1 MPLILGTNSIK
12 DTGYNVANSLRFNND
27 DSPRLSKTEDTDQSN
42 GKKLTISAWC
52 KLGPGLGSTRYFF
65 GTSADGSYSNEIGFN
80 ANDKIEFFPI
90 GNATNGV
97 TTNRAFRDVS
107 AWYHIVA
114 RLDTTQ
120 GTAANRIRL
129 YVNGAQ
135 ETSFSSSSYP
145 SADATTEFLKNG
157 GSTRVG
163 DKGSGGNY
171 YDGYLCELAVLDG
184 QSLGP
189 DSFGEFDGDS
199 PTIWKPKDFKSDVTF
214 GNNGFYYEFKET
226 GTSANSSGLGA
237 DTSGSGN
244 HMAATNLAAT
254 DQSTDTC
261 TNNFATINPLANGNS
276 NVVLSEGNLFVS
288 TQTSWLSTNSTIGV
302 SSGKWYAEIKLIT
315 LGSIRFGIGKVGTTA
330 TATNTISQTNNQASK
345 SADGYEINHSDGNK
359 YNNNSGASY
368 GSAFSANDI
377 GMIAFDADN
386 GTIWFGKNGTWFN
399 SATQSEIEN
408 GTTTNSAYSSITID
422 DFFLFTNTAETTGG
436 GSTNGETS
444 WNFGSPAYSISSGN
458 SDANGYG
465 NFEYSVPSG
474 YYSINSKNLAEF
486 G

>member
-129 YVNGAQ
+129 YVNGVQ

-244 HMAATNLAAT
+244 HMAATNLAST

-261 TNNFATINPLANGNS
+261 TNNFATFNS
-276 NVVLSEGNLFVS
+276 LDNTNSQFAFSEGNL
-288 TQTSWLSTNSTIGV
+288 IGV
-302 SSGKWYAEIKLIT
+302 YSGSNGSGTGGTSTFGVSQGKWYWELKYDSANDSPLRLGIT
-315 LGSIRFGIGKVGTTA
+315 NRVAVGTGTAFRVGFGGDDFAFDQGDGKVYTDNEGGDT
-330 TATNTISQTNNQASK
+330 
-345 SADGYEINHSDGNK
+345 
-359 YNNNSGASY
+359 ASY
-368 GSAFSANDI
+368 GSGFSVGNII
-377 GMIAFDADN
+377 GVALDLDNNRIYWSVN
-386 GTIWFGKNGTWFN
+386 GTYENSGNPAGNSNGFAITDPA
-399 SATQSEIEN
+399 SVSN
-408 GTTTNSAYSSITID
+408 GFYFAVVGLIS
-422 DFFLFTNTAETTGG
+422 
-436 GSTNGETS
+436 GSGVAQVS
-444 WNFGSPAYSISSGN
+444 YNFGSPPFAISSGN
-458 SDANGYG
+458 ADGNGFG
-465 NFEYSVPSG
+465 NFEYAVPSG
-474 YYSINSKNLAEF
+474 FFSLCTKNLAEF